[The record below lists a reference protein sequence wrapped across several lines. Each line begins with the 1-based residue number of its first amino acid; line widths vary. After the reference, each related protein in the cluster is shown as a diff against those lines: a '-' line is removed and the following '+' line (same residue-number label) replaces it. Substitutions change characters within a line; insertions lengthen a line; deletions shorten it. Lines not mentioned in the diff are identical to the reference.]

1 MMYNVIHMRK
11 DERIIFRLG
20 TDLREALLDY
30 SQHYGRSESDVTRE
44 ALVRFLEPQGFF
56 KPVRKRGGKR
66 KK

>member
-1 MMYNVIHMRK
+1 MSYTMRK

-44 ALVRFLEPQGFF
+44 ALVRFLESQGFF

-66 KK
+66 KR